1 MGWISMKVSDE
12 VDEER
17 TEVGVATQW
26 LIVEKKRVKDELW
39 LV

>member
-26 LIVEKKRVKDELW
+26 LIVEKKKSRG
-39 LV
+39 